1 MIETK
6 TTFNET
12 TDGFT
17 PSPEGVYPCHV
28 VAVDSREYN
37 GNKVFNFQ
45 FKVADEVEKLE
56 LPTMVSDGNGWYTV
70 KVDEDGKT
78 VVQSGKPFAGRK
90 FFSKGVWFTPEPV
103 KEERWK
109 NRTYKEFCENLG
121 VIFRTEGDEVYLDE
135 VEASD
140 VLGKPC
146 LAKVVMNE
154 YETRDGETKRTMQV
168 SSVTPWKDG
177 VELSSDELDSDLP
190 F

>member
-1 MIETK
+1 MDATRFRNELSMFRLLNDPIYFPK
-6 TTFNET
+6 LIYHTTP
-12 TDGFT
+12 T
-17 PSPEGVYPCHV
+17 PTS
-28 VAVDSREYN
+28 
-37 GNKVFNFQ
+37 
-45 FKVADEVEKLE
+45 
-56 LPTMVSDGNGWYTV
+56 
-70 KVDEDGKT
+70 
-78 VVQSGKPFAGRK
+78 
-90 FFSKGVWFTPEPV
+90 TPEPV

-121 VIFRTEGDEVYLDE
+121 VMFRVEGDEIYLDE
-135 VEASD
+135 VEESD
-140 VLGKPC
+140 VAGKPC